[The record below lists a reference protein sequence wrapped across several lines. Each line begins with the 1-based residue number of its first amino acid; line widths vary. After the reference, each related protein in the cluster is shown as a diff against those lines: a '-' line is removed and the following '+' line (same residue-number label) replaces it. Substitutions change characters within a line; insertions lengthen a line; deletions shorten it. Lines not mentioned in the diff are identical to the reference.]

1 MWMALMTPPYS
12 ERLPE
17 VGVFVEDEQP
27 AVPPI
32 EQVGPLVGKSG
43 LPVKAR
49 VLDRTA
55 DMWLFEAGQTPL
67 GGSLP
72 TCLPP
77 TYQVRPYF

>member
-32 EQVGPLVGKSG
+32 EPVGPLVGKNG

-49 VLDRTA
+49 VIDNTENR
-55 DMWLFEAGQTPL
+55 WLIDTSQNIPGHPV
-67 GGSLP
+67 P